1 MSDSEGNEEV
11 ENYMENEIEKP
22 QTIEE
27 GCELKNKPK
36 SDKSQKLKAD
46 ERKLA
51 GLKKAREMKAKYRAE
66 RLAKDKN
73 DKELKREAKKAN
85 YKELAKQRK
94 QQRQTNQTNQTN
106 QTSIVED
113 EICEDPTPEPVYPAS
128 PAKTK
133 KNKTRI
139 VYEEPSE
146 SDSDSSSE
154 EEVIIRRKKRT
165 TKNPKKQPARKSRA
179 HRDFEES
186 DEDEPPRLKPSN
198 KPSYNPMPSPY
209 GYGGYRNPVFG
220 IR

>member
-94 QQRQTNQTNQTN
+94 QQRQTNQTNQTS
-106 QTSIVED
+106 TVED

-133 KNKTRI
+133 KKTRI

-179 HRDFEES
+179 QRDFES

>member
-1 MSDSEGNEEV
+1 
-11 ENYMENEIEKP
+11 
-22 QTIEE
+22 
-27 GCELKNKPK
+27 
-36 SDKSQKLKAD
+36 
-46 ERKLA
+46 
-51 GLKKAREMKAKYRAE
+51 MKYAKTPHQNLYIHPVH
-66 RLAKDKN
+66 
-73 DKELKREAKKAN
+73 
-85 YKELAKQRK
+85 
-94 QQRQTNQTNQTN
+94 QRQ
-106 QTSIVED
+106 
-113 EICEDPTPEPVYPAS
+113 
-128 PAKTK
+128 K
-133 KNKTRI
+133 KKKTRI

-179 HRDFEES
+179 HREYES